1 MEFNMKNKI
10 VFSCELL
17 EIFDF
22 FESLNLDY
30 HLYLDLEGLTFYVSQ
45 DNILIDLIIL
55 DNKYFYYCKIKDKE
69 YSVDGIDILKLKD
82 DIIFK
87 SF

>member
-1 MEFNMKNKI
+1 MRNKI

-22 FESLNLDY
+22 FETLNLKYD
-30 HLYLDLEGLTFYVSQ
+30 LYLDFEGLTFYVSEE
-45 DNILIDLIIL
+45 NVLIDLIIL
-55 DNKYFYYCKIKDKE
+55 DNKYFYYCKLEDKE
-69 YSVDGIDILKLKD
+69 YSADDIDILKLKD

-87 SF
+87 GF